1 MAGVIFN
8 NIIKRYI
15 KRIKRIK
22 KKLVK
27 KSNKY
32 KRLLHKREAFLERN
46 DERLK
51 RYRSSY
57 DRHLSEHRSKV
68 DERISGRREKIEIH
82 YIELESEKLNR
93 LHELEARTDA
103 FISQKRNR
111 QDERI
116 KKHRELISMRRQK
129 DDERYERYYRKK
141 RNRILKR
148 LIRLKNLQIELE
160 GEVNKKRATAMIA
173 AGVIELIIFFIVLH
187 LTRNITVATYEYA
200 TEDYDTIDVT
210 EEQYLWNEL
219 YKYFDGNETAVLSV
233 MCNLKAESKLR
244 ANNLEDIN
252 NEQWNID
259 DETYTDR
266 INKGLIFRK
275 DFLRSKYKGNTN
287 GYYNDYNEWVNTDGG
302 YGYAQYTSYE
312 NKEKLYAYA
321 KLWFGK
327 GGRGEDYRF
336 NMADVKM
343 QTSFITYLLSSPE
356 YKQINSDIRNAQ
368 SVVDGCY
375 IWLKYYEIPYDPYG
389 DDYYTLAFDRAASA
403 DEIIA
408 LCKGE

>member
-1 MAGVIFN
+1 M
-8 NIIKRYI
+8 K
-15 KRIKRIK
+15 
-22 KKLVK
+22 
-27 KSNKY
+27 
-32 KRLLHKREAFLERN
+32 
-46 DERLK
+46 
-51 RYRSSY
+51 
-57 DRHLSEHRSKV
+57 
-68 DERISGRREKIEIH
+68 
-82 YIELESEKLNR
+82 
-93 LHELEARTDA
+93 
-103 FISQKRNR
+103 
-111 QDERI
+111 
-116 KKHRELISMRRQK
+116 
-129 DDERYERYYRKK
+129 
-141 RNRILKR
+141 
-148 LIRLKNLQIELE
+148 
-160 GEVNKKRATAMIA
+160 
-173 AGVIELIIFFIVLH
+173 
-187 LTRNITVATYEYA
+187 VATYEYA

-287 GYYNDYNEWVNTDGG
+287 GYYNDYNEWVNTDG
-302 YGYAQYTSYE
+302 
-312 NKEKLYAYA
+312 
-321 KLWFGK
+321 
-327 GGRGEDYRF
+327 
-336 NMADVKM
+336 
-343 QTSFITYLLSSPE
+343 
-356 YKQINSDIRNAQ
+356 
-368 SVVDGCY
+368 CY